1 MQFKV
6 TPNDGDP
13 IVHGF
18 TENRTHF
25 MVGSL
30 IPNGSIIHYEVNDEC
45 VFQRSC
51 AAKTVDEIKEYMLYI
66 HREYLAQNQ

>member
-30 IPNGSIIHYEVNDEC
+30 IPNGSIIHYREVTSLSHEKNK
-45 VFQRSC
+45 V
-51 AAKTVDEIKEYMLYI
+51 
-66 HREYLAQNQ
+66 